1 MTSDS
6 EILAIVRA
14 SPGRR
19 VLGVSA
25 MGVLGLLTVYVAM
38 ARPPDALVWQAFL
51 LLIGGLSLWLADAM
65 RRATALAVELTRDGL
80 RTSDG
85 EVIAPLDQIETLDR
99 GIFAFKPSNGFL
111 IKLKKKA
118 PARWQPGLWWRFG
131 KRIGVGG
138 VTPGAQS
145 RAMADIVTALMR
157 DDI

>member
-19 VLGVSA
+19 VLGVGA
-25 MGVLGLLTVYVAM
+25 MGILGLLTVYVAL

-118 PARWQPGLWWRFG
+118 PARWRPGLWWRFG